1 VKTVRKRRLLT
12 PDRIAFN
19 IAGYSL
25 LFLFGMICLI
35 PFWLIIMASFTKESV
50 LLGNGYSLFPAA
62 FSLDAY
68 RWIFK
73 NPTNILYAY
82 RNTICA
88 TAVGTLC
95 AVYLSAMTGYVLSRK
110 DFSWRNG
117 FSFFFFF
124 TTLFSGGL
132 VPWYILCI
140 RYLGFKNNYLA
151 LILPALF
158 SVWNMIIAKNFMKS
172 IPFEITESA
181 KADGAN
187 DFLIFIKLI
196 LPLSTPLLA
205 TIGLFTA
212 LTYWNDWFSS
222 MLFMSKQNMQSL
234 QYFLQEMLG
243 DVEALKKLASYGRT
257 TDIAYATIP
266 GVTMQMAMTCVVI
279 GPIILLYPLVQKY
292 FIKGLTIGAV
302 KG

>member
-1 VKTVRKRRLLT
+1 MLT

-19 IAGYSL
+19 IVGYSL
-25 LFLFGMICLI
+25 LFLFGTICLI
-35 PFWLIIMASFTKESV
+35 PFWLIIVASFTKESA

-68 RWIFK
+68 HFIFK
-73 NPTNILYAY
+73 NPTSILCAY

-88 TAVGTLC
+88 TIIGTVLSVFLC
-95 AVYLSAMTGYVLSRK
+95 SMTGYVLSRK

-124 TTLFSGGL
+124 TMLFNGGL

-140 RYLGFKNNYLA
+140 RYLGFKNNYIA
-151 LILPALF
+151 LVLPLLF
-158 SVWNMIIAKNFMKS
+158 SVWNMIISKNFMKS

-187 DFLIFIKLI
+187 DFLIFRKLI

-212 LTYWNDWFSS
+212 LAYWNDWFSS
-222 MLFMSKQNMQSL
+222 MLFMSKQNMQSI
-234 QYFLQEMLG
+234 QYFLQVMLG
-243 DVEALKKLASYGRT
+243 NIDALKRLISLGQT
-257 TDIAYATIP
+257 QNIQFSNIP
-266 GVTMQMAMTCVVI
+266 DESMKMAMTCVVI
-279 GPIILLYPLVQKY
+279 GPIIFVYPAVQRY